1 MKTQLLR
8 FGMTGAAGY
17 VVDSLVLYLMMALGM
32 GFLRGR
38 LVSFVCA
45 VVVTFLLNRR
55 YTFAAQLQTAGVRP
69 PLWQEFGL
77 YLAAMAFGGLLNL
90 ATYWFVVTSVP
101 HFPAL
106 FALAVAA
113 GSLVGMVVN
122 FASAKWWVFARW
134 PERRWFALPE
144 LDSLALRCMLI
155 VQAVFWISHLH
166 EADLPGL
173 YMDAVNP
180 DYLAARALNPE
191 LPNAVWMQPTIGIP
205 VLGALYHGVQTYYVG
220 LPVFALLGLNLLALR
235 VAQGLFASGILVM
248 VQLVLQRA
256 TGSLLLGFAGALSL
270 ATELA
275 FIASFRTQFYIVVAG
290 GFWLLLA
297 VYLALG
303 RRAAQASM
311 PAATH
316 MSAAAN
322 APAPVNASAPAA
334 ATHDHAIEFPA
345 LPWFFSGVCAGLA
358 VYGYF
363 VFLFF
368 LPVFVAMGWWYTR
381 SWRAAFTWLLGFALG
396 MQTYVLGYA
405 LAIISLGGFGPALE
419 WIRSTSDGLD
429 PMSSQL
435 PFTQR
440 LANAWSV
447 LVITLQNAGNEL
459 MIFRTAEQG
468 AWATWKVRLLVL
480 APPLLAGLGLFH
492 RATRRSDA
500 ESDTRAQGLLAT
512 WHLALLPLSFFAVS
526 LVFGDRLWSHH
537 YSSLIPVV
545 YVVLFLAAWQLLRAL
560 PTTLPRRAGTAF
572 VAILVAGNLHQQQ
585 GFFDRLTATGGV
597 TYFSN
602 AINRLADDALS
613 MPADVVHVFPEWGF
627 GMPFAFLTGNRSP
640 YESWMG
646 DENLQRLAE
655 AGNTVRV
662 YYWLPETESGYRD
675 LLRKHGFQVSNSG
688 TYLQRDRNIA
698 FYWMEALP
706 PANPR

>member
-8 FGMTGAAGY
+8 FGMTGAVGY

-55 YTFAAQLQTAGVRP
+55 YTFAGQLQAAGMRP

-101 HFPAL
+101 QFPAL

-134 PERRWFALPE
+134 PERRWFALPK
-144 LDSLALRCMLI
+144 LDSLTVRCLLV
-155 VQAVFWISHLH
+155 VQAVFWLSHLH

-180 DYLAARALNPE
+180 DYLAARTLNPE

-205 VLGALYHGVQTYYVG
+205 VLGALYHGVQTFYVG
-220 LPVFALLGLNLLALR
+220 LPVFALLGLNMLALR

-248 VQLVLQRA
+248 AQLVLQRA

-303 RRAAQASM
+303 RRM
-311 PAATH
+311 
-316 MSAAAN
+316 
-322 APAPVNASAPAA
+322 APVAAPNQMVDTNPHAR
-334 ATHDHAIEFPA
+334 ATLPA
-345 LPWFFSGVCAGLA
+345 LPWFLSGLCAGLA

-381 SWRAAFTWLLGFALG
+381 SWRAVFTWLLGFALG

-405 LAIISLGGFGPALE
+405 LATMALGGFGPALE
-419 WIRSTSDGLD
+419 WIRSSSDGLD

-435 PFTQR
+435 PFARR

-468 AWATWKVRLLVL
+468 AWAIWKVRLLVL
-480 APPLLAGLGLFH
+480 APLLLTGLGLVH
-492 RATRRSDA
+492 RATRRNDA
-500 ESDTRAQGLLAT
+500 ESETRAPGLLAN

-545 YVVLFLAAWQLLRAL
+545 YVVLFLAAWQLQRAL
-560 PTTLPRRAGTAF
+560 RMTLPRWAGVAL

-585 GFFDRLTATGGV
+585 SFFERLTTTGGV
-597 TYFSN
+597 SYFSN
-602 AINRLADDALS
+602 AINRLAEDALT
-613 MPADVVHVFPEWGF
+613 MPEDVVHVFPEWGF

-646 DENLQRLAE
+646 DENLMQLAQ
-655 AGNTVRV
+655 AGKTVRV
-662 YYWLPETESGYRD
+662 YYWLPETEGGYQE
-675 LLRKHGFQVSNSG
+675 LLGKHGFEISNSG
-688 TYLQRDRNIA
+688 TYLQRDRDIA
-698 FYWMEALP
+698 FYWMEAQP
-706 PANPR
+706 PGKPR